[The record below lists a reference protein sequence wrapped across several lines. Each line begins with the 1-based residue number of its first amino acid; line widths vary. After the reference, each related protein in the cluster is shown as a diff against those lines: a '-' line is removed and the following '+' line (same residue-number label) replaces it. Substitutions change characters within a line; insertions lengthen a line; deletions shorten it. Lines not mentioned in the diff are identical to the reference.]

1 MSMFD
6 PVSDHVAVRS
16 DELVAHAGTVRGAG
30 DRVGAEAAAGRAV
43 RAGPEAYGQLCVMIP
58 AMLGALQDAVV
69 DGIASAADAL
79 YATAGRLTTTAQQY
93 AATDGGRSQAFDE
106 IRARL

>member
-1 MSMFD
+1 
-6 PVSDHVAVRS
+6 
-16 DELVAHAGTVRGAG
+16 
-30 DRVGAEAAAGRAV
+30 
-43 RAGPEAYGQLCVMIP
+43 
-58 AMLGALQDAVV
+58 MLGALQDAVV

-106 IRARL
+106 IRTRL